1 MTGVIHVSAPHGTPR
16 PRPTPHP
23 RPSPPSRGGGYITQ

>member
-16 PRPTPHP
+16 SRPSPHP
-23 RPSPPSRGGGYITQ
+23 RPSPPHGGYVNQ